1 MITRFF
7 LYCVLLIVALQQV
20 VYAQQSGRV
29 RVVGSLAFGAT
40 NPNDAIY
47 EELRKGLR
55 ELGWADG
62 RDFRIEYRTAEGHLD
77 RLLPLATELVRL
89 NVDAIVTGN
98 DESTRA
104 AKQATSSIP
113 IVALL
118 YNHDPVAS
126 GFIQS
131 FNRPGGNITGV
142 TVRDSELAAKR
153 LELLKEMVPTLSRLA
168 VFWDL
173 PAQSELAVLEEAAR
187 SIGIHLHL
195 IKFKP
200 RGDITAMFRN
210 ARAQRADA
218 VMVLH
223 APQFYVN
230 RNRIG
235 ALSRKYMVPTCS
247 SFWEIIEAGGLMS
260 YSTDTRDQYHRGAYF
275 IDRIFRGAK
284 PAELPFEQT
293 SNAKLVVNA
302 RTAEMLRLTIPQS
315 ILLAADKV
323 IK

>member
-1 MITRFF
+1 MIRR
-7 LYCVLLIVALQQV
+7 LLLCLPLAAALSQV
-20 VYAQQSGRV
+20 VYGQPSDHV
-29 RVVGSLAFGAT
+29 RIIGSLAFGAT
-40 NPNDAIY
+40 SPNDPIY

-55 ELGWADG
+55 ELGWVDG
-62 RDFRIEYRTAEGHLD
+62 QDFRIEHRTAEGHQD
-77 RLLPLATELVRL
+77 RLMPLATELVRL
-89 NVDAIVTGN
+89 KVDAIITGN
-98 DESTRA
+98 DEATRA
-104 AKQATSSIP
+104 ARQATANIP

-131 FNRPGGNITGV
+131 FPRPGGNITGV
-142 TVRDSELAAKR
+142 TVRDSQLAGKR
-153 LELLKEMVPTLSRLA
+153 LELLKEMLPALSRLA
-168 VFWDL
+168 VFWDS
-173 PAQSELAVLEEAAR
+173 PARTELADLQQAAR
-187 SIGIHLHL
+187 SIGIHLYL
-195 IKFKP
+195 IKLKP
-200 RGDITAMFRN
+200 PGDIAAMFAD

-235 ALSRKYMVPTCS
+235 ALSREYMLPTCS

-284 PAELPFEQT
+284 PAELPFEEA
-293 SNAKLVVNA
+293 SNAKLVVNV
-302 RTAEMLRLTIPQS
+302 RTAEVLRLPIPQS
-315 ILLAADKV
+315 ILLAADRT